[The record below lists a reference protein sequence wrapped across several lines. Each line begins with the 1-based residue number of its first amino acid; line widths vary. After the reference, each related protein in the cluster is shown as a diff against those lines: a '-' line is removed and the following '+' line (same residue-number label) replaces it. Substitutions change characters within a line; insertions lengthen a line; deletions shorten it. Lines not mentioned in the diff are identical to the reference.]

1 MLETA
6 IIGGGLC
13 GLALANSLQAE
24 GREFMLFEAR
34 ARLGGRILSAPVG
47 DSELMADLGAAW
59 YWPASQPR
67 ITQLVKALDL
77 ASFSQ
82 WDSGKVLKQT
92 DGLAKPETMDI
103 DAVHGGA
110 RRLAGGMG
118 RLVTALA
125 ERLPQAVLNLG
136 HELTAVADR
145 GAYVELRFR
154 RGGQS
159 VIVNARR
166 VVLAIPPRLLDQR
179 VRFEPGL
186 DARVR
191 QAMRDTPT
199 WMAGQAKAVAAYGRP
214 FWREEGLSG
223 SAFASH
229 SQAVLGETYDA
240 SDVSGEPG
248 GLGGFL
254 ALSPMLRQQFRE
266 GLPMLITSQLTQ
278 CFGPTAA
285 LGEPLYQDWAEEPYT
300 CSTLDRDLSSAHP
313 AYGHTYLKLAHW
325 QDKLYFG
332 GTETAAYGG
341 GYMEGAL
348 EAAGRIRREIIMDF
362 GMAA

>member
-1 MLETA
+1 MLDVA
-6 IIGGGLC
+6 IVGGGLC
-13 GLALANSLQAE
+13 GLALANGLRAE
-24 GREFMLFEAR
+24 GRGFLMFEAR
-34 ARLGGRILSAPVG
+34 PRLGGRILSAPVG
-47 DSELMADLGAAW
+47 GSELVADLGAAW
-59 YWPASQPR
+59 FWPGSQPR

-77 ASFSQ
+77 PSFPQ
-82 WDSGKVLKQT
+82 WDSGGVLRQT
-92 DGLAKPETMDI
+92 DGVAKPKAMDI

-110 RRLAGGMG
+110 RRLVGGMD
-118 RLVTALA
+118 RLTAALA
-125 ERLPQAVLNLG
+125 ERLPDSAINLE

-166 VVLAIPPRLLDQR
+166 AVLAIPPRLLDQR

-199 WMAGQAKAVAAYGRP
+199 WMAGQAKAVAAYPQP
-214 FWREEGLSG
+214 FWRGEGLSG
-223 SAFASH
+223 SAFASYP
-229 SQAVLGETYDA
+229 QAVLGEIYDA
-240 SDVSGEPG
+240 SHSGGEPG

-254 ALSPMLRQQFRE
+254 ALPPALRQQFRE
-266 GLPMLITSQLTQ
+266 GLPMLVSSQLTQ
-278 CFGPTAA
+278 CFGVEAA
-285 LGEPLYQDWAEEPYT
+285 SSQPLYQDWAEETYT
-300 CSTLDRDLSSAHP
+300 CSTLDRDISGAHP
-313 AYGHTYLKLAHW
+313 AYGHVYLRLAHW

-348 EAAGRIRREIIMDF
+348 EAAGRIRRELVIDF
-362 GMAA
+362 EMAA